1 MRACVRA
8 PAEVGCTRC
17 SNVRPNQEPAS
28 SSKQTCVCSCL
39 CTHAKAC
46 QVRSHR
52 PSASVRDAFSQACP
66 CFCRHACTRTCT
78 LTYTDTHARTHSRA
92 RAHTQTRWGR
102 GRAWPRARINTPKNT
117 GPLPAINTCKCPCI
131 LSHTETCIH
140 KHREACACINTH
152 RHASIHISRCRRA
165 RAGAAAVGTRH
176 MQRHG
181 HVWHSGAAPTLAHAK
196 VQTEARRSKIGTL
209 KVPC

>member
-28 SSKQTCVCSCL
+28 SSKQTCVCFCL

-131 LSHTETCIH
+131 LSHTETCIN